1 MYHYTIHFTDSRP
14 ANLSTTLAALAADDN
29 VDDDDNDEASADAD
43 PDNVACPPLF
53 PPKHG
58 YLECSRPLPDRSGDG
73 TGTGTGDG
81 NPTGI
86 GTSATT
92 TAGHAPNR
100 PGSQCVLR
108 CPTGYW
114 EAGRFEKICD
124 FNGRWIGEEGGSC
137 MSECAHYWVS
147 RTKRFQTGL
156 TTD

>member
-1 MYHYTIHFTDSRP
+1 ME
-14 ANLSTTLAALAADDN
+14 NDDN
-29 VDDDDNDEASADAD
+29 IVDAD

-58 YLECSRPLPDRSGDG
+58 YLECSRPMPERTSSGDT
-73 TGTGTGDG
+73 TGAVTA
-81 NPTGI
+81 
-86 GTSATT
+86 AT
-92 TAGHAPNR
+92 GHAPNR

-137 MSECAHYWVS
+137 ISECTQYLYS
-147 RTKRFQTGL
+147 TNG
-156 TTD
+156 